1 MEQIKDIISQVVE
14 NLAQRNPH
22 SEEKLQRYWES
33 VMKGKAAKHTSI
45 YGLKEGVLKV
55 SADSPAWV
63 FQLNLNK
70 KKILKEI
77 QTCFLDIK
85 DIRFKIGKV
94 T

>member
-1 MEQIKDIISQVVE
+1 MEQIKDIVSQVVGD
-14 NLAQRNPH
+14 LAQRVPQK
-22 SEEKLQRYWES
+22 EETLQRFWKS

-45 YGLKEGVLKV
+45 YGLKEGVLKISV
-55 SADSPAWV
+55 DSPAWV

-70 KKILKEI
+70 RKILKELQI
-77 QTCFLDIK
+77 CFADVK